1 VTCDQLH
8 CIPYRR
14 IAPGVSQAFLTKP
27 QKNGSAAQV
36 LWGVYGSCDNLFLSR
51 KKRWGALANTK
62 SLATKFIGNGIDA
75 LLFLFFERFSAVSR
89 TKFSGN
95 FFRNFKILK
104 NKYDKNTPVSQTLAV
119 IRVYKLKKREHVK
132 NAYVIS
138 HIFVRKPLL

>member
-1 VTCDQLH
+1 MTCAKLH
-8 CIPYRR
+8 RIPYRW

-36 LWGVYGSCDNLFLSR
+36 LRGTNGRYDNLFFLR

-104 NKYDKNTPVSQTLAV
+104 NEYDKNTPVSHTLAV
-119 IRVYKLKKREHVK
+119 IRVYKLKNENTSKMHM
-132 NAYVIS
+132 
-138 HIFVRKPLL
+138 